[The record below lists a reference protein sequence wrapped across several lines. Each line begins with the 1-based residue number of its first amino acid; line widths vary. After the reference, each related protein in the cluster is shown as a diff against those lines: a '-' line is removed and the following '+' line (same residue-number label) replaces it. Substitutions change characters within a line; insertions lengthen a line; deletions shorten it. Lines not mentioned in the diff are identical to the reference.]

1 MSEWKVHL
9 TFEEGSSSKF
19 WRARVQG
26 GTLYVNFGRI
36 GSSGQTQI
44 KEMGSAA
51 AAEKELEKLAV
62 SKRKKGYEDA
72 EAEAEAE
79 EELEEEEEGG
89 EEEEG
94 EEEEEEEGEEEE
106 GEEEEEE
113 EKPRPKKAAAAAV
126 EHVDLALRADGRKVD
141 LRFTR
146 QGASIRT
153 VVVETYDD
161 IDAAQQALA
170 RLVESMVG
178 EGYKK
183 VAARDDL

>member
-51 AAEKELEKLAV
+51 AAEKELEKLAE

-79 EELEEEEEGG
+79 EELEEEEEG
-89 EEEEG
+89 
-94 EEEEEEEGEEEE
+94 GEEEE

>member
-1 MSEWKVHL
+1 MSEWRVHL

-51 AAEKELEKLAV
+51 AAEKELEKLAE

-72 EAEAEAE
+72 EGEAEAE
-79 EELEEEEEGG
+79 EAEELEEEEEGG

-94 EEEEEEEGEEEE
+94 EEDEEEGEED
-106 GEEEEEE
+106 EE
-113 EKPRPKKAAAAAV
+113 EKPRPKKVAAAPAV

-161 IDAAQQALA
+161 VEAAQQALG
-170 RLVESMVG
+170 RLVESMIG